1 MQMNQFLKPKKINWL
16 LYFVLLLSLIFTNN
30 KPVEAIEVLVN
41 GDFATETD
49 SASLR
54 SDDSGQ
60 DWYESRADTPP
71 NGANQLTLDETDIA
85 GNATKKAKFVGG
97 STYNTYMSQALPSA
111 ITSGTFTVEW
121 DIYVD
126 SIVDVS
132 ATDRSGWMFLGNN
145 SNAIQGPSSTDVERW
160 AILSWA
166 KVGGGTTGAV
176 SLTYRDRD
184 DALTAF
190 SLASSTL
197 ALDTWY
203 TVKLVGSPTTDT
215 YDIYV
220 NDMLQV
226 SGATSRYANVDP
238 SYVSFASWND
248 GAGTFYVDN
257 VSFNDGTTLDP
268 TFNQNVYHWYAN
280 TDAISPTDPWP
291 VGGTNLAENTTISG
305 TNRPSADD
313 VLRLRMSVQNS
324 VSELTAGAQDFKL
337 QFGTGS
343 ACTSVSNWQ
352 DIGTMASTTAPWR
365 GYNNVSA
372 ADGATISSLLLTGA
386 DVGGL
391 MKKKIIL
398 L

>member
-1 MQMNQFLKPKKINWL
+1 MLKVKKQKGLFL
-16 LYFVLLLSLIFTNN
+16 YLSIFLLIFFSHQPNA
-30 KPVEAIEVLVN
+30 KALEVLVN

-60 DWYESRADTPP
+60 DWYESRADTAP
-71 NGANQLTLDETDIA
+71 NGPNQLTLDETDIA
-85 GNATKKAKFVGG
+85 GNATKKAKFNGT

-111 ITSGTFTVEW
+111 ITTGTFTVQW

-126 SIVDVS
+126 SIVNVT

-145 SNAIQGPSSTDVERW
+145 SNGIQGPSSTDVERW
-160 AILSWA
+160 AMLAWA
-166 KVGGGTTGAV
+166 KVGGGDTGAV

-203 TVKLVGSPTTDT
+203 TIKLVGSPTTDT

-220 NDMLQV
+220 NNMLQV

-238 SYVSFASWND
+238 SYISFASWND

-257 VSFNDGTTLDP
+257 VTLDDGTTLDP
-268 TFNQNVYHWYAN
+268 TFTQNVYH
-280 TDAISPTDPWP
+280 
-291 VGGTNLAENTTISG
+291 
-305 TNRPSADD
+305 
-313 VLRLRMSVQNS
+313 
-324 VSELTAGAQDFKL
+324 
-337 QFGTGS
+337 
-343 ACTSVSNWQ
+343 
-352 DIGTMASTTAPWR
+352 
-365 GYNNVSA
+365 
-372 ADGATISSLLLTGA
+372 
-386 DVGGL
+386 
-391 MKKKIIL
+391 
-398 L
+398 